1 MSYEIQI
8 FLNSIAGLI
17 CNEFGKSK
25 GLYVFMP
32 FVYVSFKH
40 VINGSSWICWS
51 LGDVFFHFLTM
62 VATSLDHQTFSTM
75 RYFPPRDIFWTVTFW
90 GTRSFPLRD
99 TLGCNFFHHQTFSA
113 MRHFPNPK
121 HFQLQFL
128 GSRSITSSWNMRK
141 MEKRA
146 SYHCSDKIMF
156 VRLIQN
162 ESLTPT
168 PTPHE
173 QVTPWGI
180 FHRETFFE
188 QYSINYQLP
197 KYEKN

>member
-1 MSYEIQI
+1 MLKSRWCLFSLSDNGFI
-8 FLNSIAGLI
+8 FFRPPNI
-17 CNEFGKSK
+17 
-25 GLYVFMP
+25 
-32 FVYVSFKH
+32 
-40 VINGSSWICWS
+40 
-51 LGDVFFHFLTM
+51 FHHEL
-62 VATSLDHQTFSTM
+62 FSTK
-75 RYFPPRDIFWTVTFW
+75 RYIPNSDILGHKEFSTQRHSWLQLFPPPNIFSNEAF
-90 GTRSFPLRD
+90 SKPK
-99 TLGCNFFHHQTFSA
+99 TFSA
-113 MRHFPNPK
+113 TR

-197 KYEKN
+197 KYEKNEKRASYHCSDKIIFFRLIQNESLTPTPTPHE

>member
-51 LGDVFFHFLTM
+51 LGDVFLHFLTM

-75 RYFPPRDIFWTVTFW
+75 RYFPPRDIFGAETYL
-90 GTRSFPLRD
+90 GRSFPLRD
-99 TLGCNFFHHQTFSA
+99 IPAAIFSTTKHFQPWGIFHTTFSVS
-113 MRHFPNPK
+113 R

-128 GSRSITSSWNMRK
+128 GFRSITGSRNMK
-141 MEKRA
+141 
-146 SYHCSDKIMF
+146 KIKKKD
-156 VRLIQN
+156 IT
-162 ESLTPT
+162 SL
-168 PTPHE
+168 
-173 QVTPWGI
+173 
-180 FHRETFFE
+180 
-188 QYSINYQLP
+188 L
-197 KYEKN
+197 K